1 MEKTKISIIIPIYNV
16 EKYLGKCIES
26 ALNQTYRNLEIILV
40 NDGSKDNG
48 LDVCK
53 KYEAMDNRIVLIDKP
68 NAGVWLAR
76 YDGIKKSTGSYIAFM
91 DADDY
96 IENDY
101 IEKLY
106 FKAKE
111 DDYDIVVCGFKR
123 IDDET
128 GKIFSTEM
136 NSFGNLVIEK
146 DKNFEEVI
154 SVNTSLWNKLYKK
167 ELFNNLP
174 DLHTKPK
181 ILEDMMFLILIYQYA
196 NKIAFVNDLLYN
208 YIVREKSAI
217 STIKQSDIDVT
228 QKAMLEIKNIYM
240 SNNPSKELINVFSS
254 MVFLHF
260 GISLTFRL
268 SYDKNVDLK
277 KELYDIKEFINS
289 NFKDWKKSKYLKLS
303 YILSRKSKN
312 LKLGIMK
319 KVYDFNMFRMFLVVY
334 KFMIDKLKV
343 DIKW

>member
-1 MEKTKISIIIPIYNV
+1 MEEAKISIIIPIYNV
-16 EKYLGKCIES
+16 EKYLDKCIDS
-26 ALNQTYRNLEIILV
+26 ALKQTYTNLEIILV

-48 LDVCK
+48 LDICK
-53 KYEAMDNRIVLIDKP
+53 KYESMDNRVVLIDKA

-76 YDGIKKSTGSYIAFM
+76 YDGIKKATGSYISFM

-96 IENDY
+96 IEKDY

-111 DDYDIVVCGFKR
+111 NDYDIVACGFKR

-128 GKIFSTEM
+128 GKVFSTEM
-136 NSFGNLVIEK
+136 NSFGSLVIEK
-146 DKNFEEVI
+146 NKNFEEVI
-154 SVNTSLWNKLYKK
+154 SVNTSLWNKLYKR

-174 DLHTKPK
+174 DLKTKPK
-181 ILEDMMFLILIYQYA
+181 VLEDMMFLILVYQYA

-217 STIKQSDIDVT
+217 STIKQSDILT
-228 QKAMLEIKNIYM
+228 TEKAMLEIKDIYM
-240 SNNPSKELINVFSS
+240 KNNPSKELVNVFSS

-268 SYDKNVDLK
+268 SYDKNVNLK
-277 KELYDIKEFINS
+277 KELSEIKHFINS

-303 YILSRKSKN
+303 YILSKKSKN

-319 KVYDFNMFRMFLVVY
+319 KVYDFNMFRLFLVVY
-334 KFMIDKLKV
+334 KFMIDKIKV